1 MKWKWLPSACTL
13 INLGAGTLSLF
24 CTIRE
29 EYMAAFILVIVAA
42 VCDVL
47 DGLLARLLHCPSD
60 FGKQLDSLADIVSFG
75 IAPVFLILFYKLDD
89 SVWLAPLVAVLFLV
103 CGALRLARFN
113 ISAPVK
119 GFVGLPITAAG
130 VILSLTS
137 LLDDRVKPGVTL
149 AVMALLSLLM
159 ISRIPF
165 PSFKKS
171 YARK

>member
-1 MKWKWLPSACTL
+1 MKWIWLPSAFTV
-13 INLGAGTLSLF
+13 INLGAGALSLF
-24 CTIRE
+24 FTIRE
-29 EYMAAFILVIVAA
+29 EYMVAFALVMVAA

-75 IAPVFLILFYKLDD
+75 IAPVFLILMYKLED
-89 SVWLAPLVAVLFLV
+89 SVWLGPLAAVVFLV

-113 ISAPVK
+113 ISAPVR

-130 VILSLTS
+130 VILSLTT
-137 LLDDRVKPGVTL
+137 LLGDRVKPEMTL
-149 AVMALLSLLM
+149 LVMGLLSVLM

-165 PSFKKS
+165 PSFKKT